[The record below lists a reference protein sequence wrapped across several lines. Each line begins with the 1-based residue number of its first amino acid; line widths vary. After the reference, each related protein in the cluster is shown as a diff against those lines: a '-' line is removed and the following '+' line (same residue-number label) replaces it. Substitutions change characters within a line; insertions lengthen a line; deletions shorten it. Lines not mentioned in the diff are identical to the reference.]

1 VYSGWILQIFLLR
14 FAQFCHI
21 RATYPTHLVPSY
33 SRNPNI
39 LWSIH
44 LVKSSVV
51 QISHPFCHFLESRP
65 SVFHDARTEKSTMC
79 GGSVDR
85 WLTSCHFL
93 LHFVWCMRCGL
104 PHCRYHFILQCA
116 VGLLTVCYRVTILY
130 CSVQWVCWLYVTVLP
145 FYTAVCSGSADGMFV
160 LPFYTAVCSGSTT
173 ACYHFILQCAV
184 GLLTACYR
192 VTILYCS
199 VQWVCW
205 RHATVL
211 QFYTAVCSGSA
222 DGMLPCYNFILQCAV
237 GLLTACYR
245 VTILYCSVQWV
256 CWRHV
261 TVLQFYTAVWSGSA
275 DGMLPLYVTECAVG
289 LLTTCYHFM
298 LQCEVGLLTACC
310 RFIFKVCLLSVRCQV
325 THYKQKLTSYL
336 IYLANV

>member
-130 CSVQWVCWLYVTVLP
+130 CSVQWVCWL
-145 FYTAVCSGSADGMFV
+145 
-160 LPFYTAVCSGSTT
+160 
-173 ACYHFILQCAV
+173 
-184 GLLTACYR
+184 CYR
-192 VTILYCS
+192 VTILYCSVQWVCWWHVTILYCS

-211 QFYTAVCSGSA
+211 PFYTAACSGSA
-222 DGMLPCYNFILQCAV
+222 DGMLPCYNFILQCEV
-237 GLLTACYR
+237 GLLTACYHYM
-245 VTILYCSVQWV
+245 LPSVQWV
-256 CWRHV
+256 CWRRV
-261 TVLQFYTAVWSGSA
+261 TILYFSVKWVCWRRAAV
-275 DGMLPLYVTECAVG
+275 
-289 LLTTCYHFM
+289 
-298 LQCEVGLLTACC
+298 
-310 RFIFKVCLLSVRCQV
+310 
-325 THYKQKLTSYL
+325 SYL
-336 IYLANV
+336 KCVCFQYGVRWLIINKNWRHILFT